1 MRLPKLTNMGKFFR
15 NLVVAFLKAFSH
27 LPFNIIYLLSDFFYL
42 LLFYVIGYRK
52 KVVYTNLRNSF
63 PEKTEQEIDQ
73 IARKFYHHL
82 CDMGLEAIKLHSISE
97 KELDKRITVKG
108 LEKVEEYFQQKKSII
123 LLGMHYNNWEWSS
136 SLQRIAHH
144 HLLMIYNPVRD
155 NVEMERF
162 ILDMRER
169 FGALSVP
176 VHKSA
181 RSAIQ
186 FDKTDRPGCLWLA
199 ADQTPFETSKFWTT
213 FLNQET
219 PFFSG
224 PEKIAYKTNQPVFF
238 HHTKKLARGK
248 YEVNFIHL
256 FAEPGKEKP
265 EDILLKYID
274 TMEQI
279 IQETPEYWLWSH
291 RRWKHTRPEDI
302 ELIDR
307 LPK

>member
-1 MRLPKLTNMGKFFR
+1 MGKFFR
-15 NLVVAFLKAFSH
+15 NLVVAFLKAFSY
-27 LPFNIIYLLSDFFYL
+27 LPFSILYLLADFFYF
-42 LLFYVIGYRK
+42 LLFYVFGYRK
-52 KVVYTNLRNSF
+52 KVVYGNLRNSF
-63 PEKTEQEIDQ
+63 PEKTEKEIDQ

-97 KELDKRITVKG
+97 DELDKRITVKG
-108 LEKVEEYFQQKKSII
+108 LAKTEEYFKQKKSII
-123 LLGMHYNNWEWSS
+123 LLGMHYNNWEWSA
-136 SLQRIAHH
+136 SLQRSARHQ
-144 HLLMIYNPVRD
+144 LLMIYNPVRD

-169 FGALSVP
+169 FGAVSVP

-199 ADQTPFETSKFWTT
+199 ADQTPFQTSKFWTT

-238 HHTKKLARGK
+238 HHTKKIARGY
-248 YEVNFIHL
+248 YEVNFIEL
-256 FAEPGKEKP
+256 FAEPSKEKP

-274 TMEQI
+274 TMEDI
-279 IQETPEYWLWSH
+279 IRETPEYWLWSH
-291 RRWKHTRPEDI
+291 RRWKHTRPDDVEMI
-302 ELIDR
+302 AR
-307 LPK
+307 LPKRKA